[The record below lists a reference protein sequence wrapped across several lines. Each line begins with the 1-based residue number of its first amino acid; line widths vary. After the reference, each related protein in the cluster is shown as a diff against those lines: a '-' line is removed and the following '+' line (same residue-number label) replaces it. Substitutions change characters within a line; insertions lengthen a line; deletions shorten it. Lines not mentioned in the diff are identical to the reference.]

1 MEYYSES
8 RRPKTIAQ
16 PETNPIEPDYEE
28 RTDTKTGKKYLKK
41 VGETDVYAKIQE
53 SKESSLL
60 KNILDRY
67 RIDPKDSAIKIDDNI
82 LDYTT
87 QPNNLMEALAIAEE
101 AKAIYN
107 QSSAEIK
114 QAFNNN
120 YTEFLAGAVNGKLQ
134 EVIKETKKENNKNVV
149 LPGQI
154 TIEEARTAEEIKGTS
169 QIISSPQ
176 EAILPVKTETG
187 GIKYE

>member
-1 MEYYSES
+1 MFYSETN
-8 RRPKTIAQ
+8 RPRTIAQ
-16 PETNPIEPDYEE
+16 KETNRVEPEYEE
-28 RTDTKTGKKYLKK
+28 RTDPKTGKKYLKK

-53 SKESSLL
+53 SKESSML

-67 RIDPKDSAIKIDDNI
+67 KIDPKDSATKIEDNV

-87 QPNNLMEALAIAEE
+87 QPKNLMEALAIAEE
-101 AKAIYN
+101 AKSIYN

-114 QAFNNN
+114 QAFNNS

-134 EVIKETKKENNKNVV
+134 QVIKETKKENSKDVV
-149 LPGQI
+149 LPGQM
-154 TIEEARTAEEIKGTS
+154 TIEEARTEELK
-169 QIISSPQ
+169 
-176 EAILPVKTETG
+176 EAQTLELKPNTTITQPTTG